1 VSRPFGEYEVLGT
14 REYRGHK
21 PGETFEAR
29 LDKLAEERA
38 IARGSIR
45 LLRRIV
51 PGVQPGSFT
60 FPDGWLPDSSTDVQP
75 EAPQGASFIGGGG

>member
-1 VSRPFGEYEVLGT
+1 MRPFGEYEVLGT

-45 LLRRIV
+45 RLRWIQPRV
-51 PGVQPGSFT
+51 EPGTFT
-60 FPDGWLPDSSTDVQP
+60 FPDGWLEPPSSSKP
-75 EAPQGASFIGGGG
+75 GSPQGASHIGGGG